1 MRGSRAGTGTPP
13 PVSSVICPRRDW
25 PSGSRRRTTASG
37 TPWRSPFR
45 TSRSRSRSPGAIASS
60 CAKTVFAATK
70 PSSTPSTRALARSRT
85 SWTACTVTR
94 ARATARADER
104 GSGRGTMMR
113 WRLVVAG
120 FVGVAGVTVLLV
132 ALLTN
137 IFERKQEA
145 RQPFVRLV
153 EVTEETADPKV
164 WGQNWPLE
172 YDSYL
177 KTSLP
182 TATKYGGRGLGASDG
197 GPAEQKLDKEPWLR
211 RIFAGYAFA
220 LDYRD
225 RRGHFYGL
233 FDQEQTRRVT
243 EKQQPGACLQCHAAN
258 LALYRFVGKG
268 DVQKGFEQVS
278 GMPYAEARNLKD
290 DKGQPLI
297 QHSLS
302 CVDCHDPKTMAV
314 RVTRPGF
321 IAGIKALKAKQGIP
335 DYDPNRDATRQEMRS
350 FVCGQ
355 CHVEYYFK
363 GPGKVVTY
371 PWANG
376 LKVEEIEAYYDKEG
390 FTDWVHAETGTKVL
404 KAQHPEFEVWSQG
417 IHARAGVACADCHMP
432 YERVGA
438 LKVSDHW
445 VRSPLL
451 NINRAC
457 QPCHVVAEKEL
468 EARVLNIQDRHH
480 ELLER
485 AARATT
491 DMLDAIVAAKT
502 AGALEGDLQP
512 AHALHRKAQWRLDF
526 VAAENSMGFH
536 APQELARVLGEAI
549 DYARQG
555 QREAERVTR
564 KK

>member
-1 MRGSRAGTGTPP
+1 MDDGRL
-13 PVSSVICPRRDW
+13 
-25 PSGSRRRTTASG
+25 SGVHG
-37 TPWRSPFR
+37 RSL
-45 TSRSRSRSPGAIASS
+45 
-60 CAKTVFAATK
+60 VLV
-70 PSSTPSTRALARSRT
+70 ALAF
-85 SWTACTVTR
+85 A
-94 ARATARADER
+94 
-104 GSGRGTMMR
+104 
-113 WRLVVAG
+113 
-120 FVGVAGVTVLLV
+120 GVAGLTIVLL

-145 RQPFVRLV
+145 RQPFVRVV
-153 EVTEETADPKV
+153 EVTEATFDPKV
-164 WGQNWPLE
+164 WGQNWAPQ

-177 KTSLP
+177 KTAQA
-182 TATKYGGRGLGASDG
+182 TTTKYGGRGMGASDG

-220 LDYRD
+220 IDYRD
-225 RRGHFYGL
+225 RRGHFYAL

-243 EKQQPGACLQCHAAN
+243 EKKQPGACIQCHASN
-258 LALYRFVGKG
+258 LALYRFAGKG

-278 GMPYAEARNLKD
+278 AMPYQDARNLKD
-290 DKGQPLI
+290 DKGQPLV
-297 QHSLS
+297 QHSIA
-302 CVDCHDPKTMAV
+302 CVDCHDPATMAV

-321 IAGIKALKAKQGIP
+321 IAGIKALKAKQGVS
-335 DYDPNRDATRQEMRS
+335 DYDPNRDASRQEMRA

-363 GPGKVVTY
+363 GEGKIVTY

-376 LKVEEIEAYYDKEG
+376 LTVDEIEAYYDKEG

-404 KAQHPEFEVWSQG
+404 KAQHPEFEVWNQG

-438 LKVSDHW
+438 QKVSDHW

-451 NINRAC
+451 NVSRAC
-457 QPCHVVAEKEL
+457 QTCHPVAEAEL
-468 EARVLNIQDRHH
+468 QGRVLTIQDRHH
-480 ELLER
+480 ALMQR
-485 AARATT
+485 AAKATT
-491 DMLDAIVAAKT
+491 DMLDAIVAAKK
-502 AGALEGDLQP
+502 AGATDAALAG
-512 AHALHRKAQWRLDF
+512 AAALHRKAQWRLDF

-536 APQELARVLGEAI
+536 APQELARILADAI

-555 QREAERVTR
+555 QREADRAV